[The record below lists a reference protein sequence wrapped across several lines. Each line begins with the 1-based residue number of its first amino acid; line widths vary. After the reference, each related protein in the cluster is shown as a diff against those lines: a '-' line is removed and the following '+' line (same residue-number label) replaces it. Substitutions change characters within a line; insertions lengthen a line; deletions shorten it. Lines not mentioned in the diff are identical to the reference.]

1 RHAVLGV
8 GVAAAGRVDRVD
20 LERGW
25 EVRHR
30 HAAPLALVR
39 PDHVRDA
46 RHGAGAD
53 VDADVGP
60 VPGRRRH
67 GHRFRAVAVPRGKVR
82 GGDGRH
88 TVRDAG
94 RPSRLA
100 SGSGPHAL
108 RFGLRRHRLDR
119 LRPGRHR
126 HSRVGSGCGAAA
138 VCSRRRLAETR
149 HLAGHTARQ
158 ARTRASGAR
167 RHDGVPNPR
176 SPLRTH
182 QGLLSGLCYVGL
194 SWACGG
200 EERSLLDRRVI
211 PHVHRFGP
219 PPPGGGPGA
228 WMLESAILADYH
240 FLGGASLSADTEKG
254 EFLMSNRYRLAAL
267 AAVVA
272 MLAVPSAVTASH
284 TFVDVRDSNVHHD
297 DITWLQNAGVT
308 RGCNPPAN
316 TEFCPDEPVLRQEMA
331 SFMRRLA
338 EKRVVDAAT
347 VAGLTPGEIAHGYA
361 RKGATEAGSL
371 NGVRKLEEIR
381 ITVPADGYL
390 QLSGAA
396 SFRDDD
402 GGSML
407 VWLQ

>member
-1 RHAVLGV
+1 M
-8 GVAAAGRVDRVD
+8 
-20 LERGW
+20 
-25 EVRHR
+25 
-30 HAAPLALVR
+30 LV
-39 PDHVRDA
+39 
-46 RHGAGAD
+46 
-53 VDADVGP
+53 
-60 VPGRRRH
+60 
-67 GHRFRAVAVPRGKVR
+67 
-82 GGDGRH
+82 
-88 TVRDAG
+88 
-94 RPSRLA
+94 
-100 SGSGPHAL
+100 
-108 RFGLRRHRLDR
+108 
-119 LRPGRHR
+119 
-126 HSRVGSGCGAAA
+126 
-138 VCSRRRLAETR
+138 
-149 HLAGHTARQ
+149 
-158 ARTRASGAR
+158 
-167 RHDGVPNPR
+167 
-176 SPLRTH
+176 
-182 QGLLSGLCYVGL
+182 
-194 SWACGG
+194 
-200 EERSLLDRRVI
+200 
-211 PHVHRFGP
+211 
-219 PPPGGGPGA
+219 
-228 WMLESAILADYH
+228 SAILADYH

-284 TFVDVRDSNVHHD
+284 TFVDVSDSNVHHD

-407 VWLQ
+407 VWLQLDKTTCEASPEDAARIGFGYASTAGNDDNSIVDTASAQGMVAVTRGTHTVTLCGYNTQGPASVFGPNIVAVFLKNAAVSADLQSEDPLELPLSD